1 MGVRI
6 TSDEDKAA
14 LFDSVSGW
22 AFGPTFDNSDE
33 AEDFIRFCE
42 EAGLADLRTVP
53 EPDLVTAHESWV
65 EQRLRDNP
73 PEPADM
79 SGATP
84 GVER

>member
-1 MGVRI
+1 MSVRI

-22 AFGPTFDNSDE
+22 AFGPVFDNSDE
-33 AEDFIRFCE
+33 ADDFLVFCE
-42 EAGLADLRTVP
+42 SAELPDVRTMTENDLADAHEKWAADRMQANTP
-53 EPDLVTAHESWV
+53 EPF
-65 EQRLRDNP
+65 
-73 PEPADM
+73 DM